1 MKLSV
6 YLPKELEE
14 PLRARADAQG
24 LSPSLYV
31 QTVVRKDIQSH
42 DQQWSE
48 EFKALAGSWQDER
61 STEEIIR
68 DIEENRRSAERDSL
82 L

>member
-6 YLPKELEE
+6 YVPKELEE
-14 PLRARADAQG
+14 PLRARAHAEG

-31 QTVVRKDIQSH
+31 QAVVREDVESH
-42 DQQWSE
+42 RRGWSD
-48 EFKALAGSWQDER
+48 EFRALAGSWEDDR

-68 DIEENRRSAERDSL
+68 DIENSRSSAQRDEL
-82 L
+82 F

>member
-6 YLPKELEE
+6 YVPQDLEE
-14 PLRARADAQG
+14 PLRARAASEG
-24 LSPSLYV
+24 LTPSLYV
-31 QTVVRKDIQSH
+31 QAVVREDIKSH
-42 DQQWSE
+42 GQQWSD

-68 DIEENRRSAERDSL
+68 DIEENRSSVERDAL